1 MKITKEENMSKIK
14 VLIVDDQP
22 IVREGIKGLLSI
34 SSEIEIVNDANNG
47 QQAFDMISKEKP
59 DVVLMDIRMPIMDG
73 VQATKKIKETFDDVV
88 VIILTT
94 FEDDEYIIDA
104 LSYGASGYLL
114 KDISAEHLIQAII
127 DGYHGNIMLP
137 TKVAQK
143 LTSRLS
149 KPKPEID
156 LEMFTNKEKEVI
168 KLLVKGYSN
177 QDIAGELYLSLGT
190 VKNYVSQIYAKAEV
204 SDRSH
209 AIVYFKN
216 LGY

>member
-1 MKITKEENMSKIK
+1 MSKIK

-34 SSEIEIVNDANNG
+34 SNEIEIVNDANNG
-47 QQAFDMISKEKP
+47 QQAFDMIFKEKP

-137 TKVAQK
+137 TRVAQK

>member
-1 MKITKEENMSKIK
+1 MSKIK

-34 SSEIEIVNDANNG
+34 SNEIEIVNDANNG
-47 QQAFDMISKEKP
+47 QQAFDMILKEKP

-137 TKVAQK
+137 TRVAQK

-156 LEMFTNKEKEVI
+156 LEMFTNKEKDVI

>member
-1 MKITKEENMSKIK
+1 MSKIK

-34 SSEIEIVNDANNG
+34 SNEIEIVNDANNG
-47 QQAFDMISKEKP
+47 QQAFDMILKEKP

-137 TKVAQK
+137 TRVAQK

>member
-1 MKITKEENMSKIK
+1 MDKIR

-22 IVREGIKGLLSI
+22 IVREGIKGLLSMSNDI
-34 SSEIEIVNDANNG
+34 KIVNEASNG
-47 QQAFDMISKEKP
+47 QKAYEMISIDKP

-73 VQATKKIKETFDDVV
+73 VEATKRIKETFKDVV

-114 KDISAEHLIQAII
+114 KDISADHLIQAII
-127 DGYHGNIMLP
+127 DGHHGNILLP
-137 TKVAQK
+137 TRVAQK
-143 LTSRLS
+143 LTSRLT
-149 KPKPEID
+149 KPKSDKD
-156 LEMFTNKEKEVI
+156 LEMFTNKEKEVV

-177 QDIAGELYLSLGT
+177 QDIANELYLSLGT

>member
-1 MKITKEENMSKIK
+1 MDKIK

-22 IVREGIKGLLSI
+22 IIREGIKGLLSM
-34 SSEIEIVNDANNG
+34 SSEIEIINEASNG
-47 QQAFDMISKEKP
+47 QQAFEMILSEKP
-59 DVVLMDIRMPIMDG
+59 DVILMDIRMPIMDG
-73 VQATKKIKETFDDVV
+73 VQATRKIKETYEDVV

-114 KDISAEHLIQAII
+114 KDINAEHLIQAII
-127 DGYHGNIMLP
+127 DGFHGNILLP
-137 TKVAQK
+137 TRVAQK
-143 LTSRLS
+143 LTSRLI
-149 KPKPEID
+149 KPQPTINTS
-156 LEMFTNKEKEVI
+156 MFTNKEQEVI

-177 QDIAGELYLSLGT
+177 QEIANELYLSVGT
-190 VKNYVSQIYAKAEV
+190 VKNYLSQIYAKSEV
-204 SDRSH
+204 SDRSQ